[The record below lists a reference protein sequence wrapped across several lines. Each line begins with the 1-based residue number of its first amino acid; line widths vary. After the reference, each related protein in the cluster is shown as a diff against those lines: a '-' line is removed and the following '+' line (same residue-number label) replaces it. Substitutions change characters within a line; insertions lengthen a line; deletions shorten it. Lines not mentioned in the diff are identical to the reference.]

1 MKTSNIVIWMIA
13 LIAVALTASLVT
25 ASMVA
30 ASTDSGA
37 PAVESSTVTQVDLIP
52 TDLPMCRRI
61 GARGVRLDAI
71 QTWAAD
77 SEVILT
83 LDDTCRIAKAQTNA
97 VGIFGTLVP
106 LVHQQ
111 HYTRTVGIATSKA
124 LVPYTTRIRVHING
138 DSATFGIPYTVS
150 DVDIYDLSRDIG
162 EHIMRVKTNP
172 RLTRVAVSHGNTADW
187 VGVFDFKGITLYP
200 EMSAMS
206 ADMAQ

>member
-1 MKTSNIVIWMIA
+1 MKVNIVVWIVA
-13 LIAVALTASLVT
+13 LIAVGLTASLVT

-30 ASTDSGA
+30 ASTDAGA
-37 PAVESSTVTQVDLIP
+37 SIDQPSTVAKVQGSVL
-52 TDLPMCRRI
+52 DLPMCQRI

-77 SEVILT
+77 TEVILT
-83 LDDTCRIAKAQTNA
+83 LDDTCRLGKAYTNA

-150 DVDIYDLSRDIG
+150 DVDIYDLSRDTG
-162 EHIMRVKTNP
+162 DHIMRVKSNP

-187 VGVFDFKGITLYP
+187 VGVFDFKGLTLYP
-200 EMSAMS
+200 EMSTMS
-206 ADMAQ
+206 ADMTQ

>member
-1 MKTSNIVIWMIA
+1 MKTSSIVIWMVA

-25 ASMVA
+25 AGIVT

-37 PAVESSTVTQVDLIP
+37 SVDEPSTVAKAEMSISE
-52 TDLPMCRRI
+52 LPLCQRI

-83 LDDTCRIAKAQTNA
+83 LDDKCRIGKAKTNA

-111 HYTRTVGIATSKA
+111 HYTRGVGIATSKA

-138 DSATFGIPYTVS
+138 NSATYGIPYTVS

-162 EHIMRVKTNP
+162 EQIMRVKSNP
-172 RLTRVAVSHGNTADW
+172 KLTRVAVSHGNTADW

-200 EMSAMS
+200 EMSTMS